1 MPNNKIHNELLE
13 LLKAIDSI
21 CTQEKLVYM
30 LTAGTLLGAVRE
42 KGFIE
47 WDIDAD
53 LMMHRHD
60 YDAFEKCSEKYLS
73 SLGLSLRYA
82 DRVPRVYR
90 TDNPKCNAEI
100 LIIDA
105 LPQKSWKCSY
115 KVLMLKL
122 LQGMSK
128 QKIDYRKYSSKD
140 RLLLYTSSKLGSLFS
155 EEDKRRLYKQL
166 STLGN
171 KENSEWVF
179 FSNERYRFMNLKIDR
194 SILAEAVRMP
204 FADTELSVPKEWDK
218 FLKIYYGNNYMIPKR
233 ENYYVCLDLI
243 ITLAAIH
250 FNDLASMV

>member
-1 MPNNKIHNELLE
+1 MPNGKTHTALLE
-13 LLKAIDSI
+13 LIKAIDSI
-21 CTQEKLVYM
+21 CAQEKLVYM

-47 WDIDAD
+47 WDVDAD

-60 YDAFEKCSEKYLS
+60 YDAFESCSEKYLP

-105 LPQKSWKCSY
+105 LPQKAWKRSY
-115 KVLMLKL
+115 KVFMLKL

-128 QKIDYRKYSSKD
+128 QKIDYRKYSFKD
-140 RLLLYTSSKLGSLFS
+140 RLLLQATSLLGSFFS
-155 EEDKRRLYKQL
+155 EETKRSLYKKL
-166 STLGN
+166 SLLGN
-171 KENSEWVF
+171 EENSEWVF

-194 SILAEAVRMP
+194 SILAEAVRTP
-204 FADTELSVPKEWDK
+204 FADTELPIPKEWDK
-218 FLKIYYGNNYMIPKR
+218 FLKIYYGNNYMTPKR
-233 ENYYVCLDLI
+233 ENYYK
-243 ITLAAIH
+243 
-250 FNDLASMV
+250 